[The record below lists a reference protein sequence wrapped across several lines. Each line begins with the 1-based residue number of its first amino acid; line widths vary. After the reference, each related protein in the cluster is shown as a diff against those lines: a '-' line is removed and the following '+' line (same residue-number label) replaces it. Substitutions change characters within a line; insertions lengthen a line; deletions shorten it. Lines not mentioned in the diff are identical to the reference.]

1 MIIKWAGGK
10 KWLFPICGS
19 YIIQDKINNYIEPF
33 FGGGSFFFAIRD
45 KESEKDNQE
54 AKVTKGHLSDV
65 NPRLIKAL
73 KELKK
78 NPSELYKKAKALFDS
93 HTENNYYKIR
103 DEFNKDN
110 EPYKFFYLN
119 KTCFNG
125 IYRENQKGEFNVPA
139 GKDQKSFPSK
149 EVFLEHSK
157 YLKNFSLKCCDF
169 EETLDNAEKGDFI
182 FLDPP
187 YVDSD
192 DYDSDL
198 YKTFRKYNAEEFSDK
213 DLERMSIKANELSS
227 NCKILITNHFTP
239 YVQKLFLQKDGW
251 NHYKKEKTSLISGK
265 PKGRIKAKEIIISNF
280 PIQELEENKS
290 LTNLT

>member
-19 YIIQDKINNYIEPF
+19 SVVQGEINNYIEPF
-33 FGGGSFFFAIRD
+33 FGGGSFFFEIRA
-45 KESEKDNQE
+45 KESVQGNLP

-139 GKDQKSFPSK
+139 GKDQKSFPSE

-157 YLKNFSLKCCDF
+157 YLQNFSLKCCDF
-169 EETLDNAEKGDFI
+169 EKTLDNAEKEDFI

-187 YVDSD
+187 YVDRD
-192 DYDSDL
+192 DYDSDS

-213 DLERMSIKANELSS
+213 DLKRMSIKANELSS
-227 NCKILITNHFTP
+227 KCKILITNHFTP

-251 NHYKKEKTSLISGK
+251 NHYQKEKTTFISGK
-265 PKGRIKAKEIIISNF
+265 PKGRVKAKEIIISNF
-280 PIQELEENKS
+280 PIQKLEEK
-290 LTNLT
+290 